1 MLITSHNVRP
11 YHFLCGWSDY
21 TIFQLDLLLRAYIN
35 SLAAASPYL
44 CQKAL
49 LHPPSSVL
57 IGL

>member
-11 YHFLCGWSDY
+11 YHFLYGWSDY

-44 CQKAL
+44 RQKAL
-49 LHPPSSVL
+49 LHNPLAQYS
-57 IGL
+57 